1 MSIKVLW
8 YLSFADGRFPWC
20 PDGLLDLDSER
31 YVTLAKTIEACGF
44 YGAMV
49 ATWPNDPLVSAAFAA
64 SHTRRIKFLVATYAR
79 MTPPKLLA
87 QQMLSFDTL
96 SGGRLLLNL
105 INGRDN
111 IMRAYGITTPH
122 AERYTL
128 GIDYW
133 RKFCFSYKQGSHSW
147 FPNTP
152 LHLTPSQEDGVE
164 LWGTGDSPAGVAHT
178 AELADVYLTM
188 MRETAVLKPKFDNA
202 RLAAAIHGRALKG
215 MGALASVTVRQSCA
229 EALECF
235 YGMFETT
242 GVDVLRDKLN
252 ETILRRTAGRQD
264 FTSFQAPDARR
275 QGWLESLR
283 KGRLPSLEALHLE
296 GHLYAGITAWAP
308 LDIFGNGS
316 SATYF
321 VGSGTQIAE
330 QIRGYQ
336 ADLGLSALILS
347 GWPLIDEARQ
357 TATWLL
363 PELTPTLCAVA
374 EQH

>member
-1 MSIKVLW
+1 MPLKILW
-8 YLSFADGRFPWC
+8 YLSFADGHYPWC
-20 PDGLLDLDSER
+20 PGGLLELDSER
-31 YVTLAKTIEACGF
+31 YLELARTIESCGF

-64 SHTRRIKFLVATYAR
+64 SHTRRIRFLVATYAR

-87 QQMLSFDTL
+87 QQMLSFDALT
-96 SGGRLLLNL
+96 GGRLLLNL

-122 AERYTL
+122 AERYAL

-133 RKFCFSYKQGSHSW
+133 RKFCFSYKQGAQSW

-152 LHLTPSQEDGVE
+152 LRLAPLHADGVE

-188 MRETAVLKPKFDNA
+188 MRETAVLRPKFDNA
-202 RLAAAIHGRALKG
+202 RRAAAAHGRAFKG
-215 MGALASVTVRQSCA
+215 MGALASATVRESEG

-242 GVDVLRDKLN
+242 GAEVLRDKLN
-252 ETILRRTAGRQD
+252 EAIVRRSAGRQD
-264 FTSFQAPDARR
+264 FSSFQAPDAHR

-283 KGRLPSLEALHLE
+283 KGRLPSLDALRLE
-296 GHLYAGITAWAP
+296 GRLYAGITAWAP
-308 LDIFGNGS
+308 LDIFGSGS
-316 SATYF
+316 SSTYF
-321 VGSGTQIAE
+321 VGSGAQVAE
-330 QIRGYQ
+330 QLRGYQ
-336 ADLGLSALILS
+336 DSLGLSELVLS
-347 GWPLIDEARQ
+347 GWPLIDEARH
-357 TATWLL
+357 TARWLL
-363 PELTPTLCAVA
+363 PELAT
-374 EQH
+374 